1 MSELANFAFKEIV
14 KKEIECSGHK
24 VMMKALTTRDSINM
38 NVVDLDENS
47 SAKQILNN
55 SIELLSY
62 SILSIDGIT
71 PDNSGEIKTMLE
83 NQPPEV
89 IMELLSKY
97 QEFVSASAKEIKN

>member
-1 MSELANFAFKEIV
+1 ML
-14 KKEIECSGHK
+14 C
-24 VMMKALTTRDSINM
+24 
-38 NVVDLDENS
+38 
-47 SAKQILNN
+47 
-55 SIELLSY
+55 LSY

-83 NQPPEV
+83 NQPTEV